1 MNNKENVLEDFLSSR
16 NLVVLTGA
24 GISAES
30 GLPTFRDKDG
40 YWTKGSKNY
49 HPMELA
55 RYNAFKEE
63 PDIIWEWYHYR
74 RNLYAK
80 TKPNKGHYAL
90 VELERLFQEKNKE
103 FHLVTQ
109 NVDGLHRKAG
119 SKPESMFEIH
129 GNIFFMRCFKECSAE
144 LVLIK
149 DSETGVPICQ
159 LCGGPMR
166 PHVLW
171 MDEFYNEEYYKFNT
185 VSQLGGEMDALLIV
199 GTTLQTNLP
208 NQLVNLAYYKKIP
221 TLAINLEP
229 LGLDQYGMLELLGK
243 SGEILPGIVSKLST
257 S

>member
-1 MNNKENVLEDFLSSR
+1 MSDTSDILEEFFNSR
-16 NLVVLTGA
+16 NIIVLTGA

-55 RYNAFKEE
+55 RNSAFKEE
-63 PDIIWEWYHYR
+63 PAVVWEWYHYR

-80 TKPNKGHYAL
+80 TEPNKGHYAL
-90 VELERLFQEKNKE
+90 VELEKLFKEKNKE

-129 GNIFFMRCFKECSAE
+129 GNIFFMRCFKECTNE
-144 LVLIK
+144 LVPIK
-149 DSETGVPICQ
+149 NSETGVPICQ
-159 LCGGPMR
+159 HCGSPMR

-171 MDEFYNEEYYKFNT
+171 MDEFYDEDYYKFTT
-185 VSQLGGEMDALLIV
+185 VAHLGDEMDALMIV

-208 NQLVNLAYYKKIP
+208 YQLVNLAYYKKVP
-221 TLAINLEP
+221 TIAINLES
-229 LGLDQYGMLELLGK
+229 LGLDQYGMLELQGK
-243 SGEILPGIVSKLST
+243 SGEILPGIISKLSND
-257 S
+257 